1 MNFQEAMD
9 TFGIET
15 AGNLAGFAWANKTC
29 HMLGYLELLSF
40 ELYPMDA
47 LPIPEGHSPLWQ
59 TWERRACELDQL
71 HPYEDTDF
79 ESIMSHAK
87 FILENWNK

>member
-40 ELYPMDA
+40 ELYPLDD
-47 LPIPEGHSPLWQ
+47 LPIPESHSALWQ
-59 TWERRACELDQL
+59 KWERRACELDQM
-71 HPYEDTDF
+71 HPFEDTDF
-79 ESIMSHAK
+79 ASIMAHAK
-87 FILENWNK
+87 YILENWNK